1 MSTTTLLFIILVAA
15 LMHGDKHFCAVATDL
30 RNTNNLNNLRINIR
44 TTPMPPEYV
53 KELGK
58 LNATEAKVRAKIQL
72 QESDLE
78 VQKTT
83 LTKYKEQV
91 RTQET
96 TVAQVE
102 EWLKKAQA
110 SIGRIERAKQAVEV
124 KFDLQ
129 RLRPFVNL
137 AKQKRE
143 KLLAQSE
150 KIGSAHKE
158 VSDRVESLENQLRE
172 LQSNVLDSEKKHLE
186 TTGTGTENEK
196 MKTKDAAIGPSSPSS
211 SSESTA
217 STASSTDLKAV
228 EGTLDDLMKELG

>member
-1 MSTTTLLFIILVAA
+1 M
-15 LMHGDKHFCAVATDL
+15 
-30 RNTNNLNNLRINIR
+30 NIR
-44 TTPMPPEYV
+44 TPTTMPPEFLA
-53 KELGK
+53 ELKK
-58 LNATEAKVRAKIQL
+58 LNATEVKVRDQIRQ
-72 QESDLE
+72 QESELE
-78 VQKTT
+78 KQKKT
-83 LTKYKEQV
+83 LKTYKEQV
-91 RTQET
+91 RNQAV
-96 TVAQVE
+96 TVSHVE

-137 AKQKRE
+137 AKQRRE

-172 LQSNVLDSEKKHLE
+172 LQSNVLESEKKHLE
-186 TTGTGTENEK
+186 TTGTENENEK
-196 MKTKDAAIGPSSPSS
+196 KKMKDAATGPSSPS
-211 SSESTA
+211 ESTS
-217 STASSTDLKAV
+217 STASSADLKAV